1 MQDLRATSSG
11 IAPKTWASSRLLLGR
26 QEMTDDD
33 YWEVAGE
40 RFAWGWETAFE
51 SDDSWFG
58 GEGGLIVAHED
69 DAGYVDQSAT
79 SVTDRDIETRTIEVY
94 GGWHRTLLREKLI
107 RPYFGFGFALLWAE
121 AEENLVIDDLGGTN
135 PTVRRG
141 DVDRAWALGTY
152 AHAGAFV
159 QINEW
164 LQAGLDLRWLAS
176 TEADLREGNA
186 GDLGY
191 SRIALFVGMGR

>member
-69 DAGYVDQSAT
+69 DSAD
-79 SVTDRDIETRTIEVY
+79 VNHPDYGPTDLDIETRTIEVY
-94 GGWHRTLLREKLI
+94 GGWHRTFLREAPV
-107 RPYFGFGFALLWAE
+107 RPYFGFGLALLWAQ
-121 AEENLVIDDLGGTN
+121 AEETLVHANGK
-135 PTVRRG
+135 RS
-141 DVDRAWALGTY
+141 DVERTWALGTY